1 MITSWQLSDRLSRK
15 SALNQYQNA
24 GFSHAAL
31 KPHNLMRRHIMEIKV
46 KKVESVKATQNP
58 AT

>member
-1 MITSWQLSDRLSRK
+1 MAAQPPAQRKISAISAPGHTLVTSGT
-15 SALNQYQNA
+15 SAAQPREE
-24 GFSHAAL
+24 AA
-31 KPHNLMRRHIMEIKV
+31 MEIKV

>member
-1 MITSWQLSDRLSRK
+1 MR
-15 SALNQYQNA
+15 
-24 GFSHAAL
+24 HL